1 MEGWRG
7 DDEHGAGEERGEGV
21 EVGVWVVVRG
31 GEGEVSSV
39 RRRSECEVGDGTNCD
54 EICDSYCSTR
64 GSEISRCSEG

>member
-31 GEGEVSSV
+31 GDGEVSSV
-39 RRRSECEVGDGTNCD
+39 RRRS
-54 EICDSYCSTR
+54 
-64 GSEISRCSEG
+64 